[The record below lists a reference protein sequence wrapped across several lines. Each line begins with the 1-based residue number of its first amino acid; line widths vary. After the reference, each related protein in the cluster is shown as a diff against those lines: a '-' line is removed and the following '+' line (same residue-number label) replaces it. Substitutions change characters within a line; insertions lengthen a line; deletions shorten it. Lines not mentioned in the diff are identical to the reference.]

1 MNGRRRIRFAFSVGS
16 RSPRPQKCVGAP
28 HIRYVRSMR
37 RTNRMIQGS
46 LVTPMVDM
54 WLVGGSSLAALAIFW
69 IFAGGVFH
77 LDRTFQFALWAY
89 YASFVSTYPHFA
101 YSYMLFYPG
110 FFRRFSAPEA
120 TLIGKIRLGV
130 AGFLVPSLM
139 LGYFIWA
146 WHMNPKY
153 LGWAALAMYFF
164 VGWHYVMQG
173 YGSLITLSLY
183 KNVFYSV
190 LEKRAFNANAYAIW
204 ISSWT
209 SANSSAYT
217 QYFHDV
223 SYTTFS
229 YPSWLVHGCF
239 ILGCLTTAIVMGLL
253 LVRLLY
259 NKQGIPFSAVLGY
272 GAAIYMWIMFPY
284 VNMVFYLFISF
295 FHGLQYLP
303 FVYKFKKS
311 ECIQAQPAASLVG
324 FTIVGIILGAVFLE
338 LMPKYIDKHFWIQGR
353 DPQFFLI
360 SFGIFI
366 NIHHFFIDH
375 AFWRRDNPDV
385 QRYLFRA

>member
-1 MNGRRRIRFAFSVGS
+1 
-16 RSPRPQKCVGAP
+16 
-28 HIRYVRSMR
+28 
-37 RTNRMIQGS
+37 
-46 LVTPMVDM
+46 MVDM
-54 WLVGGSSLAALAIFW
+54 WLVGGASLVALYICCILADS
-69 IFAGGVFH
+69 VFYPDLRH
-77 LDRTFQFALWAY
+77 RVAWWAY
-89 YASFVSTYPHFA
+89 YASFACNYPHFA

-146 WHMNPKY
+146 WYMDPKY
-153 LGWAALAMYFF
+153 LSWATLAMLFF

-190 LEKRAFNANAYAIW
+190 WEKRAFNANAYTIW
-204 ISSWT
+204 IYSWT
-209 SANSSAYT
+209 RLNRSAYT
-217 QYFHDV
+217 HHYYDIT
-223 SYTTFS
+223 YTTFG

-239 ILGCLTTAIVMGLL
+239 LLTCLTTAIVISFLL
-253 LVRLLY
+253 KRWLFDKKGTSLS
-259 NKQGIPFSAVLGY
+259 GVLGY
-272 GAAIYMWIMFPY
+272 GAAIYMWTMVPFI
-284 VNMVFYLFISF
+284 NMVFYFFIPF
-295 FHGLQYLP
+295 FHSLQYLP

-311 ECIQAQPAASLVG
+311 ECIEHLRTAASLVG
-324 FTIVGIILGAVFLE
+324 FAIVGIMLGAAFFE
-338 LMPKYIDKHFWIQGR
+338 LLPKYIDKHFWIQGH

-360 SFGIFI
+360 SFVAFI

-385 QRYLFRA
+385 QRYLFQVNSGSATNLGPG